1 MQDHRPD
8 ILLVTLLPT
17 HPCLILYVWKGLI
30 LPLNRILCLL
40 ICIVYLSDHSS
51 YLEDN
56 SEFCSWPTPA
66 TAKKLKHS
74 RTLPWL
80 HRRWCEVPTFLSE
93 EFCQL
98 LLIFLLI
105 LLTIKDNFFT
115 KTMQFPFF
123 FMSIINISTGKEKYL
138 SCQCNQLEYS
148 DKRINFFSSF

>member
-1 MQDHRPD
+1 MQDNRPD

-40 ICIVYLSDHSS
+40 IWIVYLSDHSS
-51 YLEDN
+51 CLEDN

-66 TAKKLKHS
+66 TAKKFKHS

-80 HRRWCEVPTFLSE
+80 HHRWCEVPTFLSE

-98 LLIFLLI
+98 LSIFLLI
-105 LLTIKDNFFT
+105 LLTIKDNFFHKNDAISFFKWALSISAQENKSVWNVSVTSWSIQT
-115 KTMQFPFF
+115 K
-123 FMSIINISTGKEKYL
+123 E
-138 SCQCNQLEYS
+138 
-148 DKRINFFSSF
+148 